1 MLDALSTSNSIHKVF
16 NGLLG
21 LGMLGRLPLLIG
33 VEFQCQVDAIKID
46 LQRLILCPVK
56 GYVQLFDKKVLN
68 EDGKG
73 WRVDCLFFKFKIIAL
88 DTMPTG
94 NLDFDLAIAVNGE
107 VLPQLLSRRC
117 STDKTTRFES
127 QFI

>member
-1 MLDALSTSNSIHKVF
+1 MLDPLSTSNGIHKIF

-21 LGMLGRLPLLIG
+21 LGMLRRLPLLIG
-33 VEFQCQVDAIKID
+33 VEFQCKVDAIEID
-46 LQRLILCPVK
+46 LQRLILCPIE
-56 GYVQLFDKKVLN
+56 GYVQLFNKEVLN

-73 WRVDCLFFKFKIIAL
+73 GRVDCLLFKFKIIAL

-94 NLDFDLAIAVNGE
+94 NFDFDLAIAVNSE
-107 VLPQLLSRRC
+107 VLPQLLSRRY